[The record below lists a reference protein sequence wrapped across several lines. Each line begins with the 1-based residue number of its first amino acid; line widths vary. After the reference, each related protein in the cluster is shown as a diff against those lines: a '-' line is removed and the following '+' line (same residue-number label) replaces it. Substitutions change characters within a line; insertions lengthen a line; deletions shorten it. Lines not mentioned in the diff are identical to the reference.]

1 MEAGGGPLACAGGG
15 EGKAEAAAG
24 PRRGGGKGPL
34 LAEEG
39 RGGKGEHGHSLG
51 GEEAQLLDFSEE
63 AEERP
68 HLLGAGAGGDVGDL
82 DHVGAAA

>member
-1 MEAGGGPLACAGGG
+1 MEAGLRWGWGGG
-15 EGKAEAAAG
+15 EGRAEAAAG
-24 PRRGGGKGPL
+24 PRRGGGRGPL
-34 LAEEG
+34 LAGERRGEG
-39 RGGKGEHGHSLG
+39 RHSLG
-51 GEEAQLLDFSEE
+51 GEEAQLLDLSEE